1 MKKLKFL
8 LFALMLLLV
17 LPLFS
22 QEILK
27 PNQAQLRWQQ
37 QERIMFVHFGMAT
50 WQGREYDN
58 WTTPLETVNPS
69 LLNTDQWC
77 EVAQSWGAKMVL
89 FVAKHCGG
97 FCWWQTDTSDYGVR
111 QIPWRNG
118 KGDVMKDLSASCK
131 KYGLDLGVYIYPGD
145 EHWGAPI
152 GSGGI
157 TKDPGKQE
165 AYNRVFR
172 QQLTEVLTQY
182 GPIAE
187 VWFDGNC
194 KVPISDILDKYA
206 SNSVIFQGPKANIR
220 WVGNEDG
227 VAPYPNWY
235 TLDDQDLKTGVST
248 ALHSKADGNVY
259 APVEVDVPFLKNGGH
274 KWFWAPDTDHL
285 LMTKEQLMNLYYHSV
300 GRGSVLLLNSTP
312 DTTGLIP
319 DSHVAM
325 YRMFGDEIA
334 RRFDHPIKRMTG
346 KGKDLVMKFKRPVA
360 INHSVLRED
369 IAEGQ
374 RVRSYVLE
382 GKVGKEWKV
391 LYKGSSVGTRKI
403 DFFPTASVQ
412 ALRIRIL
419 DALDEPTFSDWAVY
433 CIDEESLAQLTHKKE
448 NQSVVVGSWE
458 ADTYS
463 TDEWRTFT
471 FDLTAWM
478 GQVGTYELSFST
490 LVQDYQSSEPMGL
503 LFQDWQL
510 QMYGHDYPQGVE
522 FIADRNVFRITKSQQ
537 TLNEYPAVF
546 SVKVKRKEKRTIG
559 EIRLKRVDYK

>member
-1 MKKLKFL
+1 MKKLKYG
-8 LFALMLLLV
+8 LFALMFLYV

-58 WTTPLETVNPS
+58 WTTSLETVNPS

-157 TKDPGKQE
+157 TKDPSKQE

-194 KVPISDILDKYA
+194 KVPISDILEKYA

-227 VAPYPNWY
+227 IAPYPNWY
-235 TLDDQDLKTGVST
+235 TLNKQDLDTGYAT
-248 ALHSKADGNVY
+248 ALHSTSEGDVY

-300 GRGSVLLLNSTP
+300 GRGAVLLLNSTP

-325 YRMFGDEIA
+325 YRMFGEEIA
-334 RRFDHPIKRMTG
+334 RRFGCPVKRMNG
-346 KGKDLVMKFKRPVA
+346 KGKELVMKFKRPVA

-382 GKVGKEWKV
+382 GKVGKDWKV

-403 DFFPTASVQ
+403 DYFPTVSVQ
-412 ALRIRIL
+412 TLRIRIL
-419 DALDEPTFSDWAVY
+419 DALAEPILSDWAVY
-433 CIDEESLAQLTHKKE
+433 CIDEESLVQLTHKKE

-510 QMYGHDYPQGVE
+510 KMYGHDYPQGVE
-522 FIADRNVFRITKSQQ
+522 FVADRNVFRITKSQQ
-537 TLNEYPAVF
+537 TLDEYPAVF